1 MFEKCVKKHLFFNTN
16 VENGNVFF
24 SRRARSGL
32 LYNEAVLRPS
42 VGGGLGVFAFH
53 DVPSR
58 RFAPRSVCFLRLKDA
73 FGGIEISF
81 LLGAPL

>member
-1 MFEKCVKKHLFFNTN
+1 MRESSNFEQGAVTLP
-16 VENGNVFF
+16 
-24 SRRARSGL
+24 
-32 LYNEAVLRPS
+32 VLRPS

-58 RFAPRSVCFLRLKDA
+58 RFAPKTVCFLSLKGA